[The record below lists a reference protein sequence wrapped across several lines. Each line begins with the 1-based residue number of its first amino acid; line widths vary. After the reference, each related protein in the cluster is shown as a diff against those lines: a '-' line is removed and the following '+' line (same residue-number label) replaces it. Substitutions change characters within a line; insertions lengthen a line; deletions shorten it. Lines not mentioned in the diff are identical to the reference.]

1 MTAHVTDRLYA
12 EGGEVGLCVAW
23 VMFWATCHF
32 VMAVPAG
39 VLERVMAND
48 PQAKHGGQRQRSV
61 YLRRLCR
68 RQLYCMLSLVAA
80 VGLMIRS
87 QDFLLDFSWLHQVVF
102 SMAFGHWAVSLLED
116 LSCSGFLGGGLD
128 SKALPGIRD
137 PLTVLFQGFLLH
149 HLAAAAM
156 YAALL
161 CLHRPSCVG
170 TLALLFELPVPL
182 LTRRELSQISGHQ
195 SAFSRWMSQ
204 RSSVSEHWRFTYSFF
219 VVGRGAPTALY
230 VYSLLWFQDELS
242 KLQQADLLLYH
253 SASIFFSVWN
263 YSFLSVL
270 DAWSRADMAAA
281 APQDLLE
288 ENGDLERT
296 EPSEPEASALY
307 EVDEEV
313 LSSKGESGFLWL
325 AIEGVVYDLSL
336 WNEHPGGVEALR
348 QVAGK
353 DATAEFRQV
362 CPATHSSLASVS
374 KYQVGAL
381 RLPPREYRIYEHPV
395 EEDSMRRLLVF
406 ALPSLVFGVI
416 GLQVF
421 LQHLQVFSEVSR
433 PGPLCGL
440 LAAVGAAAFGLVL
453 PISRRLGTS
462 GSSGFC
468 WRAHAIAL
476 CFVGLYAV
484 IPGAAS
490 SSWALLG
497 EAAPQGLERI
507 SVGLLAVEILLSS
520 AIRPP
525 VLPAFLCVLS
535 WYDRGLHSSHFFD
548 EGVYV
553 PWRWCM
559 ACVGFIVLTVR
570 LAAGHGAAVRRALI
584 LMALYAPA
592 GVGVYI
598 ALQPDSSELL
608 QLFASPL
615 RAGLLLFASFAS
627 LFAVCGVL
635 DVAIRCSSRFAT
647 RCVAF
652 SFAVMSFVGCGLSSW
667 RWLMAVAVLLHFLE
681 LSRHHRADLDKAALA
696 GGFAELPWHFVGA
709 QALWDTSRVSFLG
722 SIWRATVCNLQN
734 VVTPILP
741 HELRVYACEAPVPY
755 YGEQVAMGLAAQY
768 VPPKAR
774 GKDPRRPNF
783 FVCNVGQIVESCITD
798 LQHTMNTLVDVW
810 DEFHDPNLPGLCAN
824 VVMVIPSSDQGWAKE
839 INLSVWESGKDAFDW
854 YVKSKGHKKALMEH
868 TSGILRTFGNLLA
881 SLEPAEPIKYQD
893 RCRRC
898 GRTVEA
904 SPGQPA
910 PAACRVCGASTFRYL
925 L

>member
-1 MTAHVTDRLYA
+1 
-12 EGGEVGLCVAW
+12 
-23 VMFWATCHF
+23 
-32 VMAVPAG
+32 
-39 VLERVMAND
+39 
-48 PQAKHGGQRQRSV
+48 
-61 YLRRLCR
+61 
-68 RQLYCMLSLVAA
+68 
-80 VGLMIRS
+80 
-87 QDFLLDFSWLHQVVF
+87 
-102 SMAFGHWAVSLLED
+102 
-116 LSCSGFLGGGLD
+116 
-128 SKALPGIRD
+128 
-137 PLTVLFQGFLLH
+137 
-149 HLAAAAM
+149 
-156 YAALL
+156 
-161 CLHRPSCVG
+161 
-170 TLALLFELPVPL
+170 
-182 LTRRELSQISGHQ
+182 
-195 SAFSRWMSQ
+195 
-204 RSSVSEHWRFTYSFF
+204 
-219 VVGRGAPTALY
+219 
-230 VYSLLWFQDELS
+230 
-242 KLQQADLLLYH
+242 
-253 SASIFFSVWN
+253 
-263 YSFLSVL
+263 
-270 DAWSRADMAAA
+270 
-281 APQDLLE
+281 
-288 ENGDLERT
+288 
-296 EPSEPEASALY
+296 
-307 EVDEEV
+307 
-313 LSSKGESGFLWL
+313 
-325 AIEGVVYDLSL
+325 
-336 WNEHPGGVEALR
+336 
-348 QVAGK
+348 
-353 DATAEFRQV
+353 
-362 CPATHSSLASVS
+362 
-374 KYQVGAL
+374 
-381 RLPPREYRIYEHPV
+381 
-395 EEDSMRRLLVF
+395 MRRLLVF

-910 PAACRVCGASTFRYL
+910 PAACRVCGASTFRYNL
-925 L
+925 F